1 MEKKRP
7 YGLSLLLSILVLLLE
22 ATLALVVAVLY
33 GLTQES
39 SAMAPTGGSPLSVVL
54 LPLFALWAATIAA
67 ALSVVLVLPTAWLSD
82 VLGRRFGRREAWW
95 WVPVVAAAVSL
106 LTVGVVVVLSGGGA
120 GPVAVT
126 TGWLLTTAA
135 LTVPALLCRSRRK
148 RVFGPVTLWG
158 VAAVALTAVLGGV
171 SLGTGVLTMYEPPV
185 LARTELVGTWSD
197 GRGGTLTLSADG
209 RATASGI
216 DDTPGDDHRDAEEH
230 EGCAGEGTWG
240 YGTGTSRQYRGVGVD
255 VPLCGREVWNVGGTE
270 DRPVLYRNILR
281 SVDRDDTDR
290 YELTRA
296 ASR

>member
-1 MEKKRP
+1 MRTVEKKRP
-7 YGLSLLLSILVLLLE
+7 YGLSLLLSTVILLLE

-67 ALSVVLVLPTAWLSD
+67 ALSVALVLPTAWLSD
-82 VLGRRFGRREAWW
+82 VLGRRFGGREVWW

-106 LTVGVVVVLSGGGA
+106 LTVGGVVGLSGGGA
-120 GPVAVT
+120 GPLALA
-126 TGWLLTTAA
+126 TGWFLTTAA

-158 VAAVALTAVLGGV
+158 VTAVALTAVLGGV
-171 SLGTGVLTMYEPPV
+171 SLGTGVLTMYEPPA

-209 RATASGI
+209 RATTSGI
-216 DDTPGDDHRDAEEH
+216 DDSPGDNRK
-230 EGCAGEGTWG
+230 GCTGEGTWG

-255 VPLCGREVWNVGGTE
+255 VPTCGREVWNVGGTE
-270 DRPVLYRNILR
+270 DRPVLHRNVLR
-281 SVDRDDTDR
+281 SVERDDADR

-296 ASR
+296 AAR